1 MKVNK
6 IKNFN
11 LSKYVQKLKKSQ
23 TPSYLIGQETG
34 LGLKEVFHPGFD
46 RTIKTPVEIQIG
58 EFYGKF
64 KEDHVLLSENYKNL
78 LVNLKQNDENYS
90 NSTEIEKRVKLAKE
104 GIDHWK
110 TFIEQSAKSLPEE
123 EFQTRDDIII
133 KLKDIWSRF
142 KVNNISSSH
151 LEKK

>member
-6 IKNFN
+6 LKNFN
-11 LSKYVQKLKKSQ
+11 LPKYVQRLKKSQ

-46 RTIKTPVEIQIG
+46 RTIKTPQEIQIS

-64 KEDHVLLSENYKNL
+64 KEDHQFMSENYKNL
-78 LVNLKQNDENYS
+78 LLNLKQNDEKFS
-90 NSTEIEKRVKLAKE
+90 NSSETEKRVKLAKE
-104 GIDHWK
+104 GIDQWK
-110 TFIEQSAKSLPEE
+110 TFIEFSAKSLPEE
-123 EFQTRDDIII
+123 EFQIRDDIII

-142 KVNNISSSH
+142 KVILYLSFI
-151 LEKK
+151 